1 MGGRFMMDRGT
12 CTSIA
17 WVWWQIYDGDR
28 GMGGR
33 FMMDRGMGGRN
44 TLIVLGG
51 RKKG

>member
-17 WVWWQIYDGDR
+17 WVWCGRFMMDR